1 MTGICEI
8 NNPTIIL
15 SIYERD
21 GTDCESVDFPLK
33 SFNLFWYAQLK
44 CNLRQTWAKTDS
56 SSFADF
62 V

>member
-15 SIYERD
+15 FIYERD

-33 SFNLFWYAQLK
+33 SFSLF
-44 CNLRQTWAKTDS
+44 
-56 SSFADF
+56 
-62 V
+62 